1 MIAGKLRI
9 VSVLGQA
16 ALLLALSATAARAHH
31 AFVAVFD
38 LSKQRDFKGKVT
50 DVEWL
55 NPHAHF
61 MLDVVEPNGKTVR
74 WEFELGSPNAL
85 MQHGWTR
92 YTLKKGD
99 LVIVTA
105 DLARDGRNFAHA
117 RSVTLAGGARLCDYD
132 RFNSGD
138 WSCTEK

>member
-1 MIAGKLRI
+1 MVAKSLRI
-9 VSVLGQA
+9 AA
-16 ALLLALSATAARAHH
+16 ALALAGFAAPLWAHH

-38 LSKQRDFKGKVT
+38 LSNQRDFKGTVT
-50 DVEWL
+50 DIEWL

-61 MLDVVEPNGKTVR
+61 FLDVLEPSGKIAR

-99 LVIVTA
+99 MVTVTG
-105 DLARDGRNFAHA
+105 DLARDGSNFAHA
-117 RSVTLAGGARLCDYD
+117 RSVTLAGGARVCDYD
-132 RFNSGD
+132 RFNDIG
-138 WSCTEK
+138 WSCNPK